1 VYRVVGLPRLLL
13 DLTRHRAGL
22 RGLPRGPCRFRS
34 SDRRQ
39 APCSLAPLRSA
50 LSALGSPPPLMGF
63 VHLRPSADAHIR
75 CPLPVARRLPSAE
88 QCQLPGPVPPPRFL
102 TALTAC
108 STWVLRACC
117 IPLPAMRFAVFPSR
131 AARCTRRWPCA
142 ARVFPTTRL
151 IPFEEFPSPAAVP
164 RHRGRCPLVVSTRST
179 PRYYAQFLPPGFH
192 RRDGFS
198 RSSACVG

>member
-1 VYRVVGLPRLLL
+1 
-13 DLTRHRAGL
+13 
-22 RGLPRGPCRFRS
+22 
-34 SDRRQ
+34 
-39 APCSLAPLRSA
+39 
-50 LSALGSPPPLMGF
+50 MGF

-164 RHRGRCPLVVSTRST
+164 RHRGRCPLVVA
-179 PRYYAQFLPPGFH
+179 PRLARLP
-192 RRDGFS
+192 S
-198 RSSACVG
+198 RSRGIRAPPLQASLAGCASRRLASRERAPAAPGGCGGTEVPTHPRVCSLALPRCRGREPRDRSHAAHALC